1 MAERLQKI
9 LAAAG
14 LGSRRACEAI
24 ILAGRVKVNG
34 QAVDELPVLV
44 DPQRDKVQVDGRRI
58 ALTTIKKVYYLL
70 NKPRGVVC
78 TNSDP
83 AGRPKAI
90 DLLKTVK
97 ERVFCVGRLDA
108 DSEGLLLLTSDG
120 ELAQRL
126 THPRHGVAK
135 TYQATVAGRVE
146 GKTLETLQKGF
157 WVAGGRT
164 RASTVKLVYRSRDRS
179 VLNITLREGRNRQ
192 VRRMLASL
200 GHRVR
205 RLKRIA
211 LGRMT
216 IHGLSVGRYRR
227 LTAAEVAYL
236 RSLGAEPK
244 EKRRSKAK

>member
-1 MAERLQKI
+1 MNNVKTKPPTWMSAIAKALYKKI
-9 LAAAG
+9 VPLLADLHASA
-14 LGSRRACEAI
+14 LDTEAI
-24 ILAGRVKVNG
+24 TSYCQHCADYAEA
-34 QAVDELPVLV
+34 QAML
-44 DPQRDKVQVDGRRI
+44 RK
-58 ALTTIKKVYYLL
+58 
-70 NKPRGVVC
+70 
-78 TNSDP
+78 
-83 AGRPKAI
+83 
-90 DLLKTVK
+90 
-97 ERVFCVGRLDA
+97 
-108 DSEGLLLLTSDG
+108 
-120 ELAQRL
+120 
-126 THPRHGVAK
+126 
-135 TYQATVAGRVE
+135 E
-146 GKTLETLQKGF
+146 GKTIETLQKGF

-216 IHGLSVGRYRR
+216 IRGLSVGRYRR

-236 RSLGAEPK
+236 RSLGAERK